1 MSLRFLDPIRLELTV
16 YQILDSDVKLAPG
29 LALEVTVDRTIRF
42 VRFSLPDRAPAI
54 PFNRSGS
61 ASYAPNR
68 ADLSQHIHDDGTE
81 EIKIDFFA
89 TLNSSTT
96 LKSTWINRRHPDR
109 ENPFSDETDAYG
121 IIEDLPEPLRISV
134 HRVIYGEPKLELEAP
149 EAEPSPK
156 TPTFGAAKALEPAR
170 RDEKSQDGKIHIVR
184 NGFNA
189 AGKHHDKVLY
199 IPELILFGK
208 TVSNVYLTREFAGG
222 ESYIYSVYDE
232 HGHELGALFE
242 SVDGLGDEYLAG
254 MSGTIKQFEALHL
267 VNRTGYNSPVGKVV
281 QARGPLR
288 TLTGYGF

>member
-1 MSLRFLDPIRLELTV
+1 M

-29 LALEVTVDRTIRF
+29 LALDVTVDRTIRF

-68 ADLSQHIHDDGTE
+68 AELSQHIHDDGTE

-121 IIEDLPEPLRISV
+121 IIEDLPEPIRISV
-134 HRVIYGEPKLELEAP
+134 HRVIYGEPKVEP
-149 EAEPSPK
+149 EIPDTAEIEPHPRESS
-156 TPTFGAAKALEPAR
+156 FGTAKVLEPAKS
-170 RDEKSQDGKIHIVR
+170 DESQDDKIHIVR
-184 NGFNA
+184 NGFTA
-189 AGKHHDKVLY
+189 AGKHHDKALY
-199 IPELILFGK
+199 IPKFILFGK
-208 TVSNVYLTREFAGG
+208 TVSSVYLVREFVGG
-222 ESYIYSVYDE
+222 ESYVYSVYDT
-232 HGHELGALFE
+232 HGQDLGALFE
-242 SVDGLGDEYLAG
+242 SVDGLGSEYLAG
-254 MSGTIKQFEALHL
+254 MPGTIKQFESLFL
-267 VNRTGYNSPVGKVV
+267 VNRTGYSSPAGKVV
-281 QARGPLR
+281 QARGALR